1 MDTENFK
8 NIVGQ
13 MKCGEVATIRF
24 FGKVTEESTAQF
36 NAEFDYLENVIRPRL
51 IRVLVNSEG
60 GSVLYG
66 MSTYSTIQNSQV
78 ETECVIEGMAASM
91 GSIIWAAGNR
101 SLMRDYAIL
110 MIHNPFQSGAEEE
123 EQEPSDLVKAFTRQI
138 ETIYRKRFGLKA
150 EHVRA
155 IMNGEADKDGTFF
168 DAASAVKAGII
179 PAENILHTSK
189 QLCDK
194 VKSDLMDIED
204 ATQIQNLMEKIS
216 ALLPSEAGINL
227 FPPQTPIL
235 NKTDNK
241 TNMNTEKPDSA
252 GYAAVAATLGLSN
265 NCEMKDVLARMNV
278 LAGVEA
284 KLQETEKSLAD
295 VQTVLAG
302 KDASIAN
309 LQKDLA
315 TATASLTAYQQKE
328 MAEKKTKNETMID
341 AAIEAGK
348 ITRETKEQWMAM
360 AENNPELVE
369 ATLASIPER
378 EQISKEIASD
388 PDNIQAATASTK
400 TAESKMA
407 EKVRQIVGENFQFKT
422 LK

>member
-1 MDTENFK
+1 
-8 NIVGQ
+8 
-13 MKCGEVATIRF
+13 
-24 FGKVTEESTAQF
+24 
-36 NAEFDYLENVIRPRL
+36 
-51 IRVLVNSEG
+51 
-60 GSVLYG
+60 
-66 MSTYSTIQNSQV
+66 
-78 ETECVIEGMAASM
+78 
-91 GSIIWAAGNR
+91 
-101 SLMRDYAIL
+101 
-110 MIHNPFQSGAEEE
+110 
-123 EQEPSDLVKAFTRQI
+123 
-138 ETIYRKRFGLKA
+138 
-150 EHVRA
+150 
-155 IMNGEADKDGTFF
+155 
-168 DAASAVKAGII
+168 
-179 PAENILHTSK
+179 
-189 QLCDK
+189 
-194 VKSDLMDIED
+194 
-204 ATQIQNLMEKIS
+204 
-216 ALLPSEAGINL
+216 
-227 FPPQTPIL
+227 
-235 NKTDNK
+235 
-241 TNMNTEKPDSA
+241 
-252 GYAAVAATLGLSN
+252 
-265 NCEMKDVLARMNV
+265 MKDVLARMNV